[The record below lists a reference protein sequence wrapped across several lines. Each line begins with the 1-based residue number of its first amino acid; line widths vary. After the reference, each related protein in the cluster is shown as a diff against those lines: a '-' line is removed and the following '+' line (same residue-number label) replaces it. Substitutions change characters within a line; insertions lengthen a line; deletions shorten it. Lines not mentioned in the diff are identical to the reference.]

1 MRVVVDTNVFVSA
14 ALKAQSLPAVAMYLV
29 ERRCV
34 LLKSTATE
42 EELLQ
47 VVARPHLAPFIA
59 PAFRQWLTGQLAVAE
74 LVKITQPFIACRD
87 PKDDK
92 FLELAVNGQADVMLS
107 GDDDLLTL
115 DQFRGIPIVSPAA
128 FVQLITP

>member
-14 ALKAQSLPAVAMYLV
+14 ALKAQSLPAVAVYLV

-47 VVARPHLAPFIA
+47 VVARPHLATFIA
-59 PAFRQWLTGQLAVAE
+59 PTFLQWLAAQ
-74 LVKITQPFIACRD
+74 R
-87 PKDDK
+87 
-92 FLELAVNGQADVMLS
+92 VMLES
-107 GDDDLLTL
+107 C
-115 DQFRGIPIVSPAA
+115 V
-128 FVQLITP
+128 